1 VWLRRLGLVT
11 VRHAD
16 TNPFVAVDRAA
27 ARLRQAIARRI
38 AAPAIVGPPVSAPTN
53 SGDNEGG
60 RLKPAGKAA
69 ELPAKHRT
77 RRRYRHVDSEYSPD
91 SARHA
96 KARQAPSS
104 RHADNGV
111 SGFRSHP
118 SRMAHA

>member
-11 VRHAD
+11 VRHTD
-16 TNPFVAVDRAA
+16 PNPFVAVDRAA
-27 ARLRQAIARRI
+27 VRLRQAIARRI
-38 AAPAIVGPPVSAPTN
+38 SAPGVVGAPVSAPTN

-69 ELPAKHRT
+69 ELSARHRT
-77 RRRYRHVDSEYSPD
+77 RRRYRHVDSDYSPD

-104 RHADNGV
+104 RHADAGF
-111 SGFRSHP
+111 SGFRSDP